1 MCLAFVWG
9 EMKTVDM
16 SHDLS
21 IATPFW
27 VGMPRFNFTILNRN
41 NTSRG
46 FWLENNAFQIA
57 EHGGTHLDAPAHYY
71 KGSWRTQLIP
81 MDSLF
86 GPGVVINV
94 TDKVLTN
101 PDYRVKTSD
110 LSQWEANYGRIPPN
124 AVIIMNSGWQYK
136 FPNKTRVF
144 NTTDPEDPSTYHFP
158 GWHEEAVQ
166 WLVDNRQV
174 NIIGVDTPSTDYG
187 QATHF
192 PVHVLL
198 GKYQI
203 PGLENVANLD
213 NVPKHGAIIYAPVV
227 KLHDGSGG
235 PARVFATYDD
245 DAAVVCFAS
254 RVSLGVS
261 YVLVLFV
268 FLFPYVLV
276 IRFKQRERAR

>member
-1 MCLAFVWG
+1 MCLASVWG

-21 IATPFW
+21 IATPLW
-27 VGMPRFNFTILNRN
+27 GGLPKFNFTILHRD

-46 FWLENNAFQIA
+46 FWLEMNAFQVP
-57 EHGGTHLDAPAHYY
+57 EHSGTHLDAPSHLSE
-71 KGSWRTQLIP
+71 GSWRTQRIP
-81 MDSLF
+81 MDNLF

-94 TDKVLTN
+94 TDKVLAD

-136 FPNKTRVF
+136 FPNRTLVF
-144 NTTDPEDPSTYHFP
+144 NSADPEDTSTYHFP
-158 GWHEEAVQ
+158 GWHEETVQ
-166 WLVDNRQV
+166 WLVDNRKV
-174 NIIGVDTPSTDYG
+174 NIIGVDTPSMDYG
-187 QATHF
+187 QSTHF
-192 PVHVLL
+192 PVHILL
-198 GKYQI
+198 GKNRI

-213 NVPKHGAIIYAPVV
+213 NVPKHGATIYVPVV
-227 KLHDGSGG
+227 KLYDCSGG

-245 DAAVVCFAS
+245 DATVICFAS

-261 YVLVLFV
+261 FVLLLFV
-268 FLFPYVLV
+268 FLFPYVLL
-276 IRFKQRERAR
+276 IRVNRRERAC